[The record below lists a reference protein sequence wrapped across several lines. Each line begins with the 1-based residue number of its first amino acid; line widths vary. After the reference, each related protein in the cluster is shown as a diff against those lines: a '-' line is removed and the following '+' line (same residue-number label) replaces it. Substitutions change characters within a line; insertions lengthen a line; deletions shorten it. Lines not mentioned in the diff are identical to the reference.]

1 MRFVFLHFSYNFD
14 SFVCFVEGCSCDL
27 MLRGVSLIP
36 FNLLFYIFEKTGY
49 YVNMFS
55 EHHFFCSLQDINEEW
70 ISDKTRF
77 CYDGLKR
84 QRLND
89 PMIRGPDGRFKAVT
103 WRDALA
109 VVAEVLHQVKPEE
122 ITGVAGKLSDAES
135 MMALKDFVNRMGSDK
150 VLCEGNGPNP
160 PADMRSNYLMNTS
173 IAGLEK
179 ADVFLLVGTQVKFS
193 SVLSAIF
200 LIATCIL

>member
-1 MRFVFLHFSYNFD
+1 
-14 SFVCFVEGCSCDL
+14 
-27 MLRGVSLIP
+27 
-36 FNLLFYIFEKTGY
+36 
-49 YVNMFS
+49 MFS
-55 EHHFFCSLQDINEEW
+55 EHHFSFFFSLQDINEEW

-160 PADMRSNYLMNTS
+160 PADLRSNYLMNTS

-179 ADVFLLVGTQVKFS
+179 ADVFLLVGTQVKFI
-193 SVLSAIF
+193 SVPCATFF
-200 LIATCIL
+200 LATCII

>member
-1 MRFVFLHFSYNFD
+1 MFGDHFS
-14 SFVCFVEGCSCDL
+14 
-27 MLRGVSLIP
+27 
-36 FNLLFYIFEKTGY
+36 
-49 YVNMFS
+49 
-55 EHHFFCSLQDINEEW
+55 CSLQDINEEW
-70 ISDKTRF
+70 ISDKTQF

-103 WRDALA
+103 WRDTLA
-109 VVAEVLHQVKPEE
+109 VVAEVLQQVKPEE

-135 MMALKDFVNRMGSDK
+135 MMALKDFFNRMGSDK

-160 PADMRSNYLMNTS
+160 PADLRSNYLMNTS

-179 ADVFLLVGTQVKFS
+179 ADVFLLVGTEVEFYS
-193 SVLSAIF
+193 F
-200 LIATCIL
+200 LRLILYLPQTFNFTF